1 MGIFGRDD
9 RSGPARPDKTPDPTE
24 TPAKKDRTADF
35 SNVVSGGSST
45 APPAASE
52 RPPEARPE
60 RTYTVRPGDSLWKIA
75 KRQYGDGNDWS
86 RLYEANR
93 ETIGANPDLIHPG
106 QVLVIPEP

>member
-9 RSGPARPDKTPDPTE
+9 RKPPA
-24 TPAKKDRTADF
+24 PAKRPAAPEPPAKQSRTPDF

-45 APPAASE
+45 AAPPASQPPTAAS
-52 RPPEARPE
+52 AA

-75 KRQYGDGNDWS
+75 KRHYGDGNRWN